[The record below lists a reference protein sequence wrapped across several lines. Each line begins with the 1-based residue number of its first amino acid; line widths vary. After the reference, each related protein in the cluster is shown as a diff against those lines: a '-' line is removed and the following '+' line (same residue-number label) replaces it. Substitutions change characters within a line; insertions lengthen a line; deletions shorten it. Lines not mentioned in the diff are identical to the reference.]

1 MQKQFERAFEKLL
14 KVQKE
19 QAGWGLKNFEKYF
32 ETFATLN
39 TV

>member
-1 MQKQFERAFEKLL
+1 MQKQCERAFEKLH

-19 QAGWGLKNFEKYF
+19 PAGWGLKNFENYF
-32 ETFATLN
+32 ETFAPLN

>member
-19 QAGWGLKNFEKYF
+19 AGWGLKNFENYF
-32 ETFATLN
+32 ETFAPLN